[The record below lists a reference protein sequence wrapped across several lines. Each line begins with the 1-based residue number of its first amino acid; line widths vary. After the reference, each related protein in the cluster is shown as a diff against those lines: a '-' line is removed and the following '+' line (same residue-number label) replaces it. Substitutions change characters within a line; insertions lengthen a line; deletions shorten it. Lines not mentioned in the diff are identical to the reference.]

1 MPMNLLFPPIW
12 NLIESF
18 KKQCCSIGWETCES
32 EDWIKTGD
40 GKYHLLLWTK
50 TIHSSTFEKI
60 VNRGKCGISRGN
72 SYEVVEIA
80 YISWLFEKSPPENLF
95 TWIKENPELKRK
107 IAIFDLSG
115 TYTGTNICR
124 RFNQTESNVF
134 KEFEKFLQENWDI
147 DFKSPYEI
155 PTIAT

>member
-1 MPMNLLFPPIW
+1 MPMNMLFPPIW

-18 KKQCCSIGWETCES
+18 KKQCCSMGWETCEK

-60 VNRGKCGISRGN
+60 VNRSKCGISRGN

-80 YISWLFEKSPPENLF
+80 YISWLFQESPPENLF
-95 TWIKENPELKRK
+95 TWIKADPKLQRK
-107 IAIFDLSG
+107 IALFDLSG
-115 TYTGTNICR
+115 KYVGSNICR
-124 RFNQTESNVF
+124 RFNKTESNVF
-134 KEFEKFLQENWDI
+134 KEFENFLEKEWGI
-147 DFKSPYEI
+147 DFKTLYKT
-155 PTIAT
+155 PTLPT